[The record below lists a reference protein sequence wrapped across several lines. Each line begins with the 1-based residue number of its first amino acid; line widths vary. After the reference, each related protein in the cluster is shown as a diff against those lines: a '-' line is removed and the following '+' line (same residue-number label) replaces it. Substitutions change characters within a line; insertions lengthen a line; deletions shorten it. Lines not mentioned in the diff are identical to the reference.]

1 MYGIFYL
8 HVVDF
13 DGFHVGKINL
23 PYMDAM
29 GFKMISSF
37 QTRGVNFVSLKIT
50 RFFLFRRFERE
61 MWVAKNGSL
70 VYWSKKEAVILGGQL
85 CLKDVGNADERVST
99 KIMKKCIAYLCLS
112 TLRWDFFWFST
123 RRCDWYS
130 FILFHRLR
138 GLPREQWKP
147 LCISVFWEDPNYRY
161 VYDTYIS
168 GVYPGTLVA

>member
-50 RFFLFRRFERE
+50 RFFFVSEVRAR
-61 MWVAKNGSL
+61 
-70 VYWSKKEAVILGGQL
+70 
-85 CLKDVGNADERVST
+85 DVGCKKWQPCLLEQERGGDFGRAT
-99 KIMKKCIAYLCLS
+99 LLERCWKC
-112 TLRWDFFWFST
+112 
-123 RRCDWYS
+123 
-130 FILFHRLR
+130 
-138 GLPREQWKP
+138 
-147 LCISVFWEDPNYRY
+147 
-161 VYDTYIS
+161 
-168 GVYPGTLVA
+168 